1 MRRVIFAVS
10 ALLFAVQFLAVEALA
25 QTTKKV
31 AILETVDKENNIRY
45 GVRLMI
51 RGNLSQAI
59 TNTPGYE
66 GYDRVDMDQILG
78 EHDFQRTG
86 NVSDE
91 QIKKL
96 GEMTG
101 AAYILVAE
109 AAMVDESNVFIMAK
123 ILNVESARIEKVS
136 NVQSGIDAEEL
147 QESCVQLAG
156 SLFGLKSINNKTAQA
171 APAPAPA
178 PARQTTPQMSN
189 EEIARKAVENT
200 RGSWLLGR
208 KRKEQIIQ
216 QAVQTGNEVAKA
228 IEQQMQTQ
236 LSQPAQQQVVQQTPA
251 PAPQQQ
257 YVPYSS
263 HNRAPLRPDQTVILG
278 IDLSQVRVYGAKESP
293 EEFRKAFQGMNKLL
307 VEEENRYSF
316 RKSLGIKEHPIIDI
330 DMMLAHNDNRDW
342 STLKTS
348 YAMVPQ
354 IDVFSLV
361 RSYQLRDTQGM
372 ALVVVGKLFDKK
384 RGKATYQ
391 VLLFDIATR
400 NIVHGEE
407 LETDAG
413 GSGLRNYWAGS
424 VKVLTD
430 KFRIRK

>member
-10 ALLFAVQFLAVEALA
+10 ALLLAVQFLAVEALA

-147 QESCVQLAG
+147 QESCVQLAE
-156 SLFGLKSINNKTAQA
+156 SLFGLKSLSNKTAQA

-178 PARQTTPQMSN
+178 P
-189 EEIARKAVENT
+189 V
-200 RGSWLLGR
+200 
-208 KRKEQIIQ
+208 Q
-216 QAVQTGNEVAKA
+216 QAAPAQPAKQRGGWLPFGRNKEHKEA
-228 IEQQMQTQ
+228 AAKVEQQ
-236 LSQPAQQQVVQQTPA
+236 QQQIVQQTPA
-251 PAPQQQ
+251 PAPQPQQQ

-342 STLKTS
+342 ATLKTS

-413 GSGLRNYWAGS
+413 GAGLRNYWAGS

>member
-171 APAPAPA
+171 APAPASAPVQQAA
-178 PARQTTPQMSN
+178 PA
-189 EEIARKAVENT
+189 
-200 RGSWLLGR
+200 
-208 KRKEQIIQ
+208 
-216 QAVQTGNEVAKA
+216 
-228 IEQQMQTQ
+228 
-236 LSQPAQQQVVQQTPA
+236 QPAKQRGGWLPFGRNKEHKEATQQQQQIVQQTPA
-251 PAPQQQ
+251 PAPQPQQQ

>member
-10 ALLFAVQFLAVEALA
+10 ALLFAVHFLAVDALA

-91 QIKKL
+91 QIRKL

-109 AAMVDESNVFIMAK
+109 AAMVDEANVFIMAK

-136 NVQSGIDAEEL
+136 NVQSGIAAEEL
-147 QESCVQLAG
+147 QESCVQLAE
-156 SLFGLKSINNKTAQA
+156 SLFGLKSLANKSTQA
-171 APAPAPA
+171 TSASASAPV
-178 PARQTTPQMSN
+178 RQPTPQISN
-189 EEIARKAVENT
+189 EDIARKAVENT

-216 QAVQTGNEVAKA
+216 QAVQTGNEVAKMV
-228 IEQQMQTQ
+228 EQQMQTQ
-236 LSQPAQQQVVQQTPA
+236 QPQQASAPA
-251 PAPQQQ
+251 PQPQQQ

-263 HNRAPLRPDQTVILG
+263 YGRAPLRADQTVVLG
-278 IDLSQVRVYGAKESP
+278 VDFSQVRVYDAKESP
-293 EEFRKAFQGMNKLL
+293 EEFREAFRGINKLL
-307 VEEENRYSF
+307 VEEESKYSF
-316 RKSLGIKEHPIIDI
+316 RKSLGQKERPIIDV
-330 DMMLAHNDNRDW
+330 DMLLAHNDNRDW
-342 STLKTS
+342 TNLKTS
-348 YAMVPQ
+348 YPMIPQ
-354 IDVFSLV
+354 VDVFSLV
-361 RSYQLRDTQGM
+361 RSYQLSDTQGT
-372 ALVVVGKLFDKK
+372 ALVVIAKLLNKK
-384 RGKATYQ
+384 RGEAALQ
-391 VLLFDIATR
+391 VILFDIATR
-400 NIVHGEE
+400 NILHGEE
-407 LETDAG
+407 FVVDAG
-413 GSGLRNYWAGS
+413 GMGLRNYWAGS
-424 VKVLTD
+424 IHTLTE
-430 KFRIRK
+430 KFRLRR

>member
-10 ALLFAVQFLAVEALA
+10 ALLMAVQFMAVEALA

-91 QIKKL
+91 QIRKL

-109 AAMVDESNVFIMAK
+109 AAMVDEANVFIMAK

-136 NVQSGIDAEEL
+136 NVQSGINAEEL
-147 QESCVQLAG
+147 QESCVQLAE
-156 SLFGLKSINNKTAQA
+156 SLFGLKSIANKTTQSVSTQPRTVQPTVQQA
-171 APAPAPA
+171 PPT
-178 PARQTTPQMSN
+178 QQ
-189 EEIARKAVENT
+189 EK
-200 RGSWLLGR
+200 RGGLLGFMR
-208 KRKEQIIQ
+208 KKDHATE
-216 QAVQTGNEVAKA
+216 EAKRA
-228 IEQQMQTQ
+228 
-236 LSQPAQQQVVQQTPA
+236 AQQQVAEAQQMVENIQSQQ
-251 PAPQQQ
+251 PQQQ
-257 YVPYSS
+257 YIPYSS
-263 HNRAPLRPDQTVILG
+263 HGRAPLRADQTVVLG
-278 IDLSQVRVYGAKESP
+278 VDFSQVRVYDAKESP
-293 EEFRKAFQGMNKLL
+293 EQFREAFRGINQLL
-307 VEEENRYSF
+307 VEEESKYSF
-316 RKSLGIKEHPIIDI
+316 RKSLGQKERPIIDV

-342 STLKTS
+342 ANLKTS
-348 YAMVPQ
+348 YPMIPQ
-354 IDVFSLV
+354 VDVFSLV
-361 RSYQLRDTQGM
+361 RSYQLRDTQGT
-372 ALVVVGKLFDKK
+372 ALVVVAKLLNKK
-384 RGKATYQ
+384 RGEATLQ

-400 NIVHGEE
+400 NILHGEE
-407 LETDAG
+407 FVTDAG
-413 GSGLRNYWAGS
+413 GMGLRNYWAGS
-424 VKVLTD
+424 IHTLTE
-430 KFRIRK
+430 KFRLRK

>member
-10 ALLFAVQFLAVEALA
+10 ALLLAVQFLAVEALA

-147 QESCVQLAG
+147 QESCVQLAE
-156 SLFGLKSINNKTAQA
+156 SLFGLKSISNKTAQA

-178 PARQTTPQMSN
+178 RQQTPQMSN

-216 QAVQTGNEVAKA
+216 QAVQTGNEVAQM
-228 IEQQMQTQ
+228 IEQQ
-236 LSQPAQQQVVQQTPA
+236 AIQQASAPA
-251 PAPQQQ
+251 PAPQPQQQ

-342 STLKTS
+342 ATLKTS

-413 GSGLRNYWAGS
+413 GAGLRNYWAGS

>member
-10 ALLFAVQFLAVEALA
+10 ALLLAVQFLAVEALA

-147 QESCVQLAG
+147 QESCVQLAE
-156 SLFGLKSINNKTAQA
+156 SLFGLKSMSNKTAQA

-178 PARQTTPQMSN
+178 RQQTPQMSN

-216 QAVQTGNEVAKA
+216 QAVQTGNEVAQM
-228 IEQQMQTQ
+228 IEQQ
-236 LSQPAQQQVVQQTPA
+236 AIQQASAPA
-251 PAPQQQ
+251 PAPQPQQQ

-342 STLKTS
+342 ATLKTS

-413 GSGLRNYWAGS
+413 GAGLRNYWAGS

>member
-10 ALLFAVQFLAVEALA
+10 ALLLAVQFLAVEALA

-147 QESCVQLAG
+147 QESCVQLAE
-156 SLFGLKSINNKTAQA
+156 SLFGLKSMSNKTAQA
-171 APAPAPA
+171 APTPAPA
-178 PARQTTPQMSN
+178 P
-189 EEIARKAVENT
+189 V
-200 RGSWLLGR
+200 
-208 KRKEQIIQ
+208 Q
-216 QAVQTGNEVAKA
+216 QAAPAQPAKQRGGWLPFGRNKEHKEA
-228 IEQQMQTQ
+228 TAKVEQQ
-236 LSQPAQQQVVQQTPA
+236 QQQIVQQTPA

-342 STLKTS
+342 ATLKTS

-413 GSGLRNYWAGS
+413 GAGLRNYWAGS

>member
-10 ALLFAVQFLAVEALA
+10 ALLLAVQFLAVEALA

-147 QESCVQLAG
+147 QESCVQLAE
-156 SLFGLKSINNKTAQA
+156 SLFGLKSISNKTTQA

-178 PARQTTPQMSN
+178 PVQQAAPAQPAKQRGGWLPFGRN
-189 EEIARKAVENT
+189 KEHKENT
-200 RGSWLLGR
+200 
-208 KRKEQIIQ
+208 
-216 QAVQTGNEVAKA
+216 
-228 IEQQMQTQ
+228 EQQNQ
-236 LSQPAQQQVVQQTPA
+236 SQPHAVIYHYSKNGKDDNSRAQERR
-251 PAPQQQ
+251 
-257 YVPYSS
+257 Y
-263 HNRAPLRPDQTVILG
+263 RAGYKLAERINIIGVIAHY
-278 IDLSQVRVYGAKESP
+278 IA
-293 EEFRKAFQGMNKLL
+293 
-307 VEEENRYSF
+307 
-316 RKSLGIKEHPIIDI
+316 
-330 DMMLAHNDNRDW
+330 ML
-342 STLKTS
+342 
-348 YAMVPQ
+348 M
-354 IDVFSLV
+354 
-361 RSYQLRDTQGM
+361 
-372 ALVVVGKLFDKK
+372 
-384 RGKATYQ
+384 
-391 VLLFDIATR
+391 
-400 NIVHGEE
+400 
-407 LETDAG
+407 
-413 GSGLRNYWAGS
+413 S
-424 VKVLTD
+424 VKILN
-430 KFRIRK
+430 RKILHSLKHTYTHL

>member
-10 ALLFAVQFLAVEALA
+10 ALLLAVQFLAVEALA

-147 QESCVQLAG
+147 QESCVQLAE
-156 SLFGLKSINNKTAQA
+156 SLFGLKSMSNKTAQA

-178 PARQTTPQMSN
+178 P
-189 EEIARKAVENT
+189 V
-200 RGSWLLGR
+200 
-208 KRKEQIIQ
+208 Q
-216 QAVQTGNEVAKA
+216 QAAPAQPAKQRGGWLPFGRNKEHKEATAKA
-228 IEQQMQTQ
+228 EQQ
-236 LSQPAQQQVVQQTPA
+236 QQQIVQQTPA

-342 STLKTS
+342 ATLKTS

-413 GSGLRNYWAGS
+413 GAGLRNYWAGS

>member
-10 ALLFAVQFLAVEALA
+10 ALLLAVQFLAVEALA

-147 QESCVQLAG
+147 QESCVQLAE
-156 SLFGLKSINNKTAQA
+156 SLFGLKSISNKTAQA

-178 PARQTTPQMSN
+178 P
-189 EEIARKAVENT
+189 V
-200 RGSWLLGR
+200 
-208 KRKEQIIQ
+208 Q
-216 QAVQTGNEVAKA
+216 QAA
-228 IEQQMQTQ
+228 
-236 LSQPAQQQVVQQTPA
+236 PAQQEKPRGGWLANKLYQNRVNKAQKAEEKLHQAEKSVQEAETYMYPSQPA

-342 STLKTS
+342 ATLKTS

-413 GSGLRNYWAGS
+413 GAGLRNYWAGS

>member
-10 ALLFAVQFLAVEALA
+10 ALLLAVQFLAVEALA

-147 QESCVQLAG
+147 QESCVQLAE
-156 SLFGLKSINNKTAQA
+156 SLFGLKSISNKTAQA

-178 PARQTTPQMSN
+178 RQQTPQMSN

-216 QAVQTGNEVAKA
+216 QAVQTGNEVAQM
-228 IEQQMQTQ
+228 IEQQ
-236 LSQPAQQQVVQQTPA
+236 SIQQASAPA
-251 PAPQQQ
+251 PAPQPQQQ

-342 STLKTS
+342 ATLKTS

-413 GSGLRNYWAGS
+413 GAGLRNYWAGS

>member
-10 ALLFAVQFLAVEALA
+10 ALLLAVQFLAVEALA
-25 QTTKKV
+25 QTTRKV

-147 QESCVQLAG
+147 QESCVQLAE
-156 SLFGLKSINNKTAQA
+156 SLFGLKSISNKTAQA

-178 PARQTTPQMSN
+178 RQQTPQMSN

-216 QAVQTGNEVAKA
+216 QAVQTGNEVAQM
-228 IEQQMQTQ
+228 IEQQ
-236 LSQPAQQQVVQQTPA
+236 AIQQASAPA
-251 PAPQQQ
+251 PAPQPQQQ

-342 STLKTS
+342 ATLKTS

-413 GSGLRNYWAGS
+413 GAGLRNYWAGS

>member
-10 ALLFAVQFLAVEALA
+10 ALLLAVQFLAVEALA

-109 AAMVDESNVFIMAK
+109 AAMVDELNVFIMAK

-147 QESCVQLAG
+147 QESCVQLAE
-156 SLFGLKSINNKTAQA
+156 SLFGLKSISNKTAQA
-171 APAPAPA
+171 APAPTPAPVQQAAPAQPAKQRGGWLPFGRNKEHKEATAKAEQQQQQIVQQTSAPA
-178 PARQTTPQMSN
+178 PQ
-189 EEIARKAVENT
+189 
-200 RGSWLLGR
+200 
-208 KRKEQIIQ
+208 
-216 QAVQTGNEVAKA
+216 
-228 IEQQMQTQ
+228 
-236 LSQPAQQQVVQQTPA
+236 
-251 PAPQQQ
+251 PQQQ

-342 STLKTS
+342 ATLKTS

-413 GSGLRNYWAGS
+413 GAGLRNYWAGS

>member
-10 ALLFAVQFLAVEALA
+10 ALLLAVQFLAVEALA
-25 QTTKKV
+25 QTTRKV

-147 QESCVQLAG
+147 QESCVQLAE
-156 SLFGLKSINNKTAQA
+156 SLFGLKSISNKTAQA

-178 PARQTTPQMSN
+178 P
-189 EEIARKAVENT
+189 V
-200 RGSWLLGR
+200 
-208 KRKEQIIQ
+208 Q
-216 QAVQTGNEVAKA
+216 QAAPAQPAKQRGGWLPFGRNKEHKEA
-228 IEQQMQTQ
+228 TAKVEQQ
-236 LSQPAQQQVVQQTPA
+236 QQQIVQQTPA
-251 PAPQQQ
+251 PAPQPQQQ

-342 STLKTS
+342 ATLKTS

-413 GSGLRNYWAGS
+413 GAGLRNYWAGS

>member
-10 ALLFAVQFLAVEALA
+10 ALLLAVQFLAVEALA

-147 QESCVQLAG
+147 QESCVQLAE
-156 SLFGLKSINNKTAQA
+156 SLFGLKSISNKTAQA

-178 PARQTTPQMSN
+178 P
-189 EEIARKAVENT
+189 V
-200 RGSWLLGR
+200 
-208 KRKEQIIQ
+208 Q
-216 QAVQTGNEVAKA
+216 QAAPAQPAKQRGGWLPFGRNKEHKEATAKA
-228 IEQQMQTQ
+228 EQQ
-236 LSQPAQQQVVQQTPA
+236 QQQIVQQTPA

-342 STLKTS
+342 ATLKTS

-413 GSGLRNYWAGS
+413 GAGLRNYWAGS

>member
-10 ALLFAVQFLAVEALA
+10 ALLLAVQFLAVEALA
-25 QTTKKV
+25 QTTRKV

-147 QESCVQLAG
+147 QESCVQLAE
-156 SLFGLKSINNKTAQA
+156 SLFGLKSISNKTAQA

-178 PARQTTPQMSN
+178 P
-189 EEIARKAVENT
+189 V
-200 RGSWLLGR
+200 
-208 KRKEQIIQ
+208 Q
-216 QAVQTGNEVAKA
+216 QAAPAQPAKQRGGWLPFGRNKEHKEATAKA
-228 IEQQMQTQ
+228 EQQ
-236 LSQPAQQQVVQQTPA
+236 QQQIVQQTPA

-342 STLKTS
+342 ATLKTS

-413 GSGLRNYWAGS
+413 GAGLRNYWAGS

>member
-91 QIKKL
+91 QIKRL

-178 PARQTTPQMSN
+178 PA
-189 EEIARKAVENT
+189 
-200 RGSWLLGR
+200 
-208 KRKEQIIQ
+208 
-216 QAVQTGNEVAKA
+216 
-228 IEQQMQTQ
+228 
-236 LSQPAQQQVVQQTPA
+236 PAQQAAPAQPAKQRGGWLPFGRNKQEQKANEPAPQPVQQQIVQQQIVQQTPA

-413 GSGLRNYWAGS
+413 GAGLRNYWAGS